1 VCVLYVTSRK
11 LILGSVQNCPTA
23 SLDTTCE
30 KDPSSLTVHSR
41 DSRPG
46 VRFSGF
52 EKERGGEKRHKKK
65 WIRKDKK
72 RYAED
77 LKFLFTLAAV
87 FYSAYVEFYYYMEQR

>member
-1 VCVLYVTSRK
+1 VYVTSRK

-52 EKERGGEKRHKKK
+52 EKERGGEK
-65 WIRKDKK
+65 DTK
-72 RYAED
+72 RNG
-77 LKFLFTLAAV
+77 
-87 FYSAYVEFYYYMEQR
+87 